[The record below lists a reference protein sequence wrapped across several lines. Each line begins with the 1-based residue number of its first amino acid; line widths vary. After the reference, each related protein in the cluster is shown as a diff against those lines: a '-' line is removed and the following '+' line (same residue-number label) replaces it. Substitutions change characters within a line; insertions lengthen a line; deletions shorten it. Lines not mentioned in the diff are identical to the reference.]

1 MKNKILYIIAITCAL
16 NAGCKKELNQTP
28 ISTATTGTF
37 FASNVDFVNATNAV
51 YSDLR
56 AYPDRLLNLSETRS
70 DNLYAVADGPRDW
83 EPINN
88 FARAITA
95 NAYVQEAWN
104 TNFNGIYRANTL
116 LDKLNTNG
124 SVITDAALK
133 TRLTA
138 ETRFLRAFFY
148 FDLVRLFGKVPIA
161 DKVVSVN
168 EAASIPRSPVSA
180 VYNFIIDD
188 LKYAAD
194 NLPETYTGADKGRA
208 TKYAAKGILALV
220 YMTRSGPTYNIE
232 GPGLATND
240 WQAALDL
247 LNEVI
252 NSGKYSFLSSY
263 SDIFSYTNENNAEV
277 IFDIQYSNGSNPIV
291 GATFPWVLVPD
302 NYFTSIG
309 KTAQG
314 GLVIRP
320 VSNDLVNTS
329 YTTSDVRRSFNV
341 FTAGYTAAGATE
353 IRPFFKKYVDITR
366 VPTNSRLDW
375 PINYIVMRYTDVLML
390 KAECI
395 LRGASGSQ
403 ADVDGIMNQVRRRAG
418 LTGTVSGTT
427 LAQLMEER
435 RREFAAEGLR
445 WHDLVRSGLVTS
457 VMPAWIAKDD
467 VSKSISPF
475 ENNFIIYPVPQA
487 ELNTAPGLYTQNAGY

>member
-1 MKNKILYIIAITCAL
+1 MKNKILYIAAVTCAL
-16 NAGCKKELNQTP
+16 SVGCKKDLNQTP
-28 ISTATTGTF
+28 ISTATTATF
-37 FASNVDFVNATNAV
+37 FASNNDFIQATNAV
-51 YSDLR
+51 YADLR
-56 AYPDRLLNLSETRS
+56 TYPDRLLNLSETRS

-88 FARAITA
+88 YARSISA
-95 NAYVQEAWN
+95 NAYIQEAWN

-168 EAASIPRSPVSA
+168 DAATIPRSPVSQ
-180 VYNFIIDD
+180 VYSFIIDD

-247 LNEVI
+247 LNEII
-252 NSGKYSFLSSY
+252 NSGKYSFLNSY

-277 IFDIQYSNGSNPIV
+277 VFDVQYSTGSNPVV
-291 GATFPWVLVPD
+291 GGTFPWVLVPD

-309 KTAQG
+309 KAVQG

-329 YTTSDVRRSFNV
+329 YTTSDIRRSFNV

-353 IRPFFKKYVDITR
+353 NRPFFKKYVDITK
-366 VPTNSRLDW
+366 VPVNRLDW
-375 PINYIVMRYTDVLML
+375 PINFIVMRYTDVLML

-395 LRGASGSQ
+395 LKGASGSQ
-403 ADVDGIMNQVRRRAG
+403 ADVDGVVNQVRRRAS

-445 WHDLVRSGLVTS
+445 WHDLVRSGLVTT
-457 VMPAWIAKDD
+457 VIPAWIAKDD

-475 ENNFIIYPVPQA
+475 ENNFIIYPIPQA
-487 ELNTAPGLYTQNAGY
+487 ELNATPGLYNQNAGY

>member
-1 MKNKILYIIAITCAL
+1 
-16 NAGCKKELNQTP
+16 
-28 ISTATTGTF
+28 
-37 FASNVDFVNATNAV
+37 
-51 YSDLR
+51 
-56 AYPDRLLNLSETRS
+56 
-70 DNLYAVADGPRDW
+70 
-83 EPINN
+83 
-88 FARAITA
+88 
-95 NAYVQEAWN
+95 
-104 TNFNGIYRANTL
+104 
-116 LDKLNTNG
+116 
-124 SVITDAALK
+124 
-133 TRLTA
+133 
-138 ETRFLRAFFY
+138 
-148 FDLVRLFGKVPIA
+148 
-161 DKVVSVN
+161 
-168 EAASIPRSPVSA
+168 
-180 VYNFIIDD
+180 
-188 LKYAAD
+188 
-194 NLPETYTGADKGRA
+194 
-208 TKYAAKGILALV
+208 
-220 YMTRSGPTYNIE
+220 
-232 GPGLATND
+232 
-240 WQAALDL
+240 
-247 LNEVI
+247 
-252 NSGKYSFLSSY
+252 
-263 SDIFSYTNENNAEV
+263 
-277 IFDIQYSNGSNPIV
+277 
-291 GATFPWVLVPD
+291 
-302 NYFTSIG
+302 
-309 KTAQG
+309 
-314 GLVIRP
+314 LVIRP